1 MATITNI
8 NRLGC
13 ALAGA
18 AAALLLWL
26 ALPLSA
32 KAADYDTTL
41 SRLDELQTLAESYI
55 AEQNNGADPMLL
67 TLSYTRGGGYNDS
80 IWQLTAGAKDSDFES
95 YVRDR
100 DESLGEL
107 VGMGSITLGNG
118 DTVDFGHLL
127 ASINLVYNGVPIT
140 GSWGGDCM
148 ELARAYQGQASDA
161 EGYASLMSAS
171 FNLPDDGSNSYF
183 GSDDLRADL
192 DSVNI
197 GAELSADTRLAD
209 AIRSYYDGMTEYDR
223 AYRFIANTFG
233 TVNTGDKAFRERVY
247 TTLTGDTGMQL
258 LLYTEGMWTLEGGWQ
273 VSPDSETRPA
283 RRCLCLCRLPE
294 RRRQR
299 RESHRRKRA
308 GRPGHHGTERPG
320 RSPSARWA
328 TTKPPAPRWKP
339 GSRPP
344 QAGPAA
350 RWVWVARWTK
360 PPRACAQTLTRA
372 SLQLVLLIIGAGA
385 LLGLIVSLIGFVRE
399 KQR

>member
-13 ALAGA
+13 ALAGGGRGA
-18 AAALLLWL
+18 AAFGWR
-26 ALPLSA
+26 LPLSA

-107 VGMGSITLGNG
+107 VGMGSITVGNG

-161 EGYASLMSAS
+161 EGYASLMSALLQPAGRRQQQLFRQRRPCAPTS
-171 FNLPDDGSNSYF
+171 T
-183 GSDDLRADL
+183 
-192 DSVNI
+192 SVNI

-273 VSPDSETRPA
+273 VSPDSEPA
-283 RRCLCLCRLPE
+283 LRGRCLCLCRLPA
-294 RRRQR
+294 RRCQR

-308 GRPGHHGTERPG
+308 GRPGHHGAERPG
-320 RSPSARWA
+320 RG
-328 TTKPPAPRWKP
+328 PRRAGRQRGRQRRA
-339 GSRPP
+339 GSRA
-344 QAGPAA
+344 AGP
-350 RWVWVARWTK
+350 RRRDQQRGGR
-360 PPRACAQTLTRA
+360 RAGRSHPEPAH
-372 SLQLVLLIIGAGA
+372 QL
-385 LLGLIVSLIGFVRE
+385 
-399 KQR
+399 

>member
-107 VGMGSITLGNG
+107 VGMGSITVGNG

-258 LLYTEGMWTLEGGWQ
+258 LLYTEGMWTL
-273 VSPDSETRPA
+273 
-283 RRCLCLCRLPE
+283 
-294 RRRQR
+294 
-299 RESHRRKRA
+299 
-308 GRPGHHGTERPG
+308 
-320 RSPSARWA
+320 
-328 TTKPPAPRWKP
+328 
-339 GSRPP
+339 
-344 QAGPAA
+344 
-350 RWVWVARWTK
+350 
-360 PPRACAQTLTRA
+360 
-372 SLQLVLLIIGAGA
+372 
-385 LLGLIVSLIGFVRE
+385 
-399 KQR
+399 

>member
-107 VGMGSITLGNG
+107 VGMGSITVGNG

-273 VSPDSETRPA
+273 VSPDSEPA
-283 RRCLCLCRLPE
+283 LRGAAYVFADYLSGAVNGEKVTGASELDGLATMAQSALAE
-294 RRRQR
+294 ALGALGDN
-299 RESHRRKRA
+299 EAASAALEA
-308 GRPGHHGTERPG
+308 GQQAPAGGT
-320 RSPSARWA
+320 SSAVGGALDEA
-328 TTKPPAPRWKP
+328 TQSLRTNFD
-339 GSRPP
+339 
-344 QAGPAA
+344 A
-350 RWVWVARWTK
+350 RIF
-360 PPRACAQTLTRA
+360 
-372 SLQLVLLIIGAGA
+372 QLVLLIIGAGA